1 MLIDF
6 LQIQIKH
13 DQEGSVSGSKEHWPL
28 LQLNLFCPFKILSCK
43 DLKL

>member
-28 LQLNLFCPFKILSCK
+28 LQLNLFCPFKILSSK